1 MHDLR
6 PETVPLLRK
15 PDGAELQNRGTRRSF
30 PPPPTTAEPGFAQ
43 FLTPGFGH
51 AAANR
56 QPGRAKVSVLHPL
69 CVRAEV
75 VDLGVQAGISH
86 INPSMPQVGAYLSR
100 TGLYL
105 SPEPWASLF
114 SGGVHMQ

>member
-43 FLTPGFGH
+43 FLAPGFGH

-56 QPGRAKVSVLHPL
+56 QPGRAKVGVLHPL
-69 CVRAEV
+69 RVRAEV
-75 VDLGVQAGISH
+75 VELSVQGTLAAGR
-86 INPSMPQVGAYLSR
+86 QVRLIAVVEQGA
-100 TGLYL
+100 
-105 SPEPWASLF
+105 
-114 SGGVHMQ
+114 